1 MDRKPS
7 LSEILSNVKDFGAK
21 VNDTVTNGVDIPVGR
36 KSTLNLAAPN
46 WEDPR
51 LRLSV
56 PSSSPF
62 GTNMS
67 FTLGADLNWHQ
78 PIKDMGARM
87 QEYLIGRLT
96 GK

>member
-1 MDRKPS
+1 MDNKPS
-7 LSEILSNVKDFGAK
+7 LKDILYN

-78 PIKDMGARM
+78 PIKDLGARM
-87 QEYLIGRLT
+87 QEYLISKLT